1 MSLSWGGQLAWK
13 GTVGLMSWEQRVERN
28 PDVLVGKPVVAGT
41 RISVELVLELLADGW
56 DEKQLLDGYP
66 SLERED
72 TWACLHYAAATL
84 RAEGARPI
92 SV

>member
-1 MSLSWGGQLAWK
+1 MAWK
-13 GTVGLMSWEQRVERN
+13 GTVRMMSWEQRIERN

-56 DEKQLLDGYP
+56 DENQLLDGYP
-66 SLERED
+66 SLKRED
-72 TWACLHYAAATL
+72 IRACLHYAAATL